1 MPVEGHFGSGGG
13 PGEQQGYPTVF
24 HRKDRCRRRIG
35 FLGAWLSLASKGWH
49 RRVGTMRG
57 TYRSSTHINQKV
69 NNGQGNP
76 TAKIAALLFCISM
89 MVIVVHS
96 KRNLAAEQQL
106 Y

>member
-1 MPVEGHFGSGGG
+1 
-13 PGEQQGYPTVF
+13 
-24 HRKDRCRRRIG
+24 
-35 FLGAWLSLASKGWH
+35 
-49 RRVGTMRG
+49 MRG

>member
-1 MPVEGHFGSGGG
+1 MA
-13 PGEQQGYPTVF
+13 
-24 HRKDRCRRRIG
+24 R
-35 FLGAWLSLASKGWH
+35 
-49 RRVGTMRG
+49 
-57 TYRSSTHINQKV
+57 YRSSADITQKV
-69 NNGQGNP
+69 NNRQDNP